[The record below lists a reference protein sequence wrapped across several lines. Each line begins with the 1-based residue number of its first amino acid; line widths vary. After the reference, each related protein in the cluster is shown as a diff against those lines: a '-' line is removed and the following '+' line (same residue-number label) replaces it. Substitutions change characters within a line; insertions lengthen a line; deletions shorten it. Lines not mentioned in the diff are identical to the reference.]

1 MNPADSGSVDDER
14 SEILIVTVQHKNPTL
29 HRLMK
34 METVATVRCGKE
46 VVGSTV
52 VMCV

>member
-1 MNPADSGSVDDER
+1 MNPADSGSVDEER
-14 SEILIVTVQHKNPTL
+14 SEILITVQHKNPTL